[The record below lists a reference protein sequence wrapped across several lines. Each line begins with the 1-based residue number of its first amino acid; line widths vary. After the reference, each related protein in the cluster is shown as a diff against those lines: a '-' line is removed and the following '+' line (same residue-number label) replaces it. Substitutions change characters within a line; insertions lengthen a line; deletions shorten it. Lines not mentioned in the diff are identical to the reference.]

1 MTFLGLDVGTSAARA
16 MVVDPQGRVLARATE
31 TLPSRETN
39 LPPGWAEQDAQDWWA
54 AAVRCL
60 RQVTAITEPGSIRAL
75 AVTSTSGTFVPV
87 DAKGHPLRPALMYH
101 DGRAAE
107 EAAQVSAAGRTL
119 EDKLG
124 YRFQPAFA
132 LPKMLWLKR
141 HEPEVFART
150 RRFLHAAD
158 WLVGQLTG
166 DFSRSDS
173 SNALKSGFDL
183 VDLRWPEWIEAEL
196 GLPLSRLPEVVSPGE
211 PIGVV
216 SAEAAEATGL
226 RAGTLVIAGATD
238 GTASFLASGA
248 VAPGDWNSTLGTTL
262 VVRGVSEKLVRDPL
276 GRLYGHKHPEGYW
289 LPGGASNVGGEW
301 LTVKFPE
308 ADWATWDRQALN
320 LVPTNLLV
328 YPLVRRGERLPFVD
342 GQAEGFV
349 VGEPASQEELYA
361 AHLEGVAFVE
371 RWIFELCESLGLA
384 VGSPL
389 YAAGGGARSEPWLRL
404 RASVL
409 RRTLVRPQVPEAAFG
424 AAILAASRTYFEG
437 LTAAVRALVRA
448 DLQVEPDPRLS
459 RAFEARYER
468 FREECTRRGYGT
480 RV

>member
-1 MTFLGLDVGTSAARA
+1 MIFLGLDVGTSAARA
-16 MVVDPQGRVLARATE
+16 MVVDPQGRVWAQATE
-31 TLPSRETN
+31 PLPGRE
-39 LPPGWAEQDAQDWWA
+39 PDRPAGWAEQEAQDWWA

-60 RQVTAITEPGSIRAL
+60 RQVTATADPGSIRAL
-75 AVTSTSGTFVPV
+75 AVTSTSGTFLPV
-87 DAKGHPLRPALMYH
+87 DARGHPLRPALMYH

-107 EAAQVSAAGRTL
+107 EAAQVSAAGKGL
-119 EDKLG
+119 EEKLG

-141 HEPEVFART
+141 HEPEVLART

-183 VDLRWPEWIEAEL
+183 VDMRWPEWIEAEL
-196 GLPLSRLPEVVSPGE
+196 GLPLSLLPEVVSPGE

-216 SAEAAEATGL
+216 SAEAAETTGL
-226 RAGTLVIAGATD
+226 RAGTPVIAGATD

-248 VAPGDWNSTLGTTL
+248 VAPGEWNSTLGTTL
-262 VVRGVSEKLVRDPL
+262 VVRGVSENLVRDPW
-276 GRLYGHKHPEGYW
+276 GRIYCHKHPEGSW

-301 LTVKFPE
+301 LAVKFPG
-308 ADWATWDRQALN
+308 ADWAALDRQALN
-320 LVPTNLLV
+320 LAPTNLLV
-328 YPLVRRGERLPFVD
+328 YPLVRQGERLPFVD

-371 RWIFELCESLGLA
+371 RWILELFEALGLP

-389 YAAGGGARSEPWLRL
+389 YVAGGGARSEPWLRL

-409 RRTLVRPQVPEAAFG
+409 QRTLVRPQVPEAAFG
-424 AAILAASRTYFEG
+424 AAILAASRTAFEG
-437 LTAAVRALVRA
+437 LTAAVRALVQA
-448 DLQVEPDPRLS
+448 DLQVEPDPTLG
-459 RAFEARYER
+459 RAFEERYER
-468 FREECTRRGYGT
+468 FREECARRGYGA
-480 RV
+480 RI